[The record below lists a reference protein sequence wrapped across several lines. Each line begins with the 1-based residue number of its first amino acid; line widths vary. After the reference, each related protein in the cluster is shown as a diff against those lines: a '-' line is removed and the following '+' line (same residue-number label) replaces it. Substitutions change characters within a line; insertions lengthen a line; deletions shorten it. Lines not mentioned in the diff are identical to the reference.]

1 MPSISIHAPRVG
13 SDIILFYNTI
23 AKVDFNPRSP
33 CGERPN
39 QRSNNPK
46 ILRFQSTLPVWGA
59 TVTWCQSA
67 HKYQVFQSTLPVWGA
82 TIYGLRTG
90 SCTGISIHAPR
101 VGSDNTRSFELQTKR
116 PFQSTLPVWGATNH
130 RTEKDQPKQ
139 ISIHAPRVGSDGA
152 IIKISIGVPN
162 FNPRSPCG
170 ERPALRVFI
179 FGSDRFQSTLPV
191 WGATAK
197 MHRFF
202 FCIFGKK
209 GIFCDILQIGRHLQG
224 IGRKRRGDFLSRS
237 VRTSRGKYGYL
248 AFAFRESGGL
258 RENRRFYSQSVLFS
272 FRIDCQGSRIAGC
285 PFRGP

>member
-1 MPSISIHAPRVG
+1 MAFLGTVPPSYFNPRSPCGERLGRMGIYHKAQAISIHAPRVG
-13 SDIILFYNTI
+13 SDYEPDGVSEWSAT
-23 AKVDFNPRSP
+23 DFNPRSP
-33 CGERPN
+33 CGER
-39 QRSNNPK
+39 R
-46 ILRFQSTLPVWGA
+46 TLASRLLWMA
-59 TVTWCQSA
+59 T
-67 HKYQVFQSTLPVWGA
+67 
-82 TIYGLRTG
+82 
-90 SCTGISIHAPR
+90 
-101 VGSDNTRSFELQTKR
+101 
-116 PFQSTLPVWGATNH
+116 
-130 RTEKDQPKQ
+130 
-139 ISIHAPRVGSDGA
+139 
-152 IIKISIGVPN
+152 
-162 FNPRSPCG
+162 
-170 ERPALRVFI
+170 
-179 FGSDRFQSTLPV
+179 FQSTLPV

-285 PFRGP
+285 LFRGP

>member
-1 MPSISIHAPRVG
+1 MPCISIHAPRVG
-13 SDIILFYNTI
+13 SDCSSMRQRF
-23 AKVDFNPRSP
+23 DQSHFNPRSP
-33 CGERPN
+33 CGERPFGFHL
-39 QRSNNPK
+39 
-46 ILRFQSTLPVWGA
+46 IGA
-59 TVTWCQSA
+59 VT
-67 HKYQVFQSTLPVWGA
+67 K
-82 TIYGLRTG
+82 
-90 SCTGISIHAPR
+90 ISIHAPR
-101 VGSDNTRSFELQTKR
+101 VGSDRIACCSSRF
-116 PFQSTLPVWGATNH
+116 GCY
-130 RTEKDQPKQ
+130 
-139 ISIHAPRVGSDGA
+139 
-152 IIKISIGVPN
+152 

-170 ERPALRVFI
+170 ERPKEDPSAH
-179 FGSDRFQSTLPV
+179 DHEQFQSTLPV

-202 FCIFGKK
+202 FCIFGKN

-272 FRIDCQGSRIAGC
+272 FRIDCQGSRIEGC

>member
-1 MPSISIHAPRVG
+1 MPTV
-13 SDIILFYNTI
+13 
-23 AKVDFNPRSP
+23 FNPRSP
-33 CGERPN
+33 YGERHAGN
-39 QRSNNPK
+39 GQRP
-46 ILRFQSTLPVWGA
+46 A
-59 TVTWCQSA
+59 A
-67 HKYQVFQSTLPVWGA
+67 A
-82 TIYGLRTG
+82 
-90 SCTGISIHAPR
+90 
-101 VGSDNTRSFELQTKR
+101 
-116 PFQSTLPVWGATNH
+116 
-130 RTEKDQPKQ
+130 
-139 ISIHAPRVGSDGA
+139 
-152 IIKISIGVPN
+152 N

-170 ERPALRVFI
+170 ATTPPFSHSSYAVFQSTSPCGERLGRRVRREPRANFNPRPPCGERLLNFHI
-179 FGSDRFQSTLPV
+179 VLLQNLFQSTLPV

-202 FCIFGKK
+202 FCIFGKN

-272 FRIDCQGSRIAGC
+272 FRIDCQGSRIEGC

>member
-1 MPSISIHAPRVG
+1 MPTV
-13 SDIILFYNTI
+13 
-23 AKVDFNPRSP
+23 FNPRSP
-33 CGERPN
+33 YGERHAGN
-39 QRSNNPK
+39 GQRP
-46 ILRFQSTLPVWGA
+46 A
-59 TVTWCQSA
+59 A
-67 HKYQVFQSTLPVWGA
+67 A
-82 TIYGLRTG
+82 
-90 SCTGISIHAPR
+90 
-101 VGSDNTRSFELQTKR
+101 
-116 PFQSTLPVWGATNH
+116 
-130 RTEKDQPKQ
+130 
-139 ISIHAPRVGSDGA
+139 
-152 IIKISIGVPN
+152 N

-170 ERPALRVFI
+170 ATTPPFSHSSYAVFQSTSPCGERLGRRVRREPRANFNPRPPCGERLLNFHI
-179 FGSDRFQSTLPV
+179 VLLQNLFQSTLPV

-202 FCIFGKK
+202 FCIFGKN

>member
-1 MPSISIHAPRVG
+1 MHKYYFSARCGFAAGCFARSTRKAPAKRDRLGAIGITPPEMPTV
-13 SDIILFYNTI
+13 
-23 AKVDFNPRSP
+23 FNPRSP
-33 CGERPN
+33 VR
-39 QRSNNPK
+39 
-46 ILRFQSTLPVWGA
+46 GA
-59 TVTWCQSA
+59 TRGQR
-67 HKYQVFQSTLPVWGA
+67 A
-82 TIYGLRTG
+82 TPG
-90 SCTGISIHAPR
+90 SC
-101 VGSDNTRSFELQTKR
+101 E
-116 PFQSTLPVWGATNH
+116 
-130 RTEKDQPKQ
+130 
-139 ISIHAPRVGSDGA
+139 
-152 IIKISIGVPN
+152 
-162 FNPRSPCG
+162 
-170 ERPALRVFI
+170 
-179 FGSDRFQSTLPV
+179 FQSTLPV

-272 FRIDCQGSRIAGC
+272 FRIDCQGSRIADC

>member
-1 MPSISIHAPRVG
+1 M
-13 SDIILFYNTI
+13 TI
-23 AKVDFNPRSP
+23 DRA
-33 CGERPN
+33 
-39 QRSNNPK
+39 
-46 ILRFQSTLPVWGA
+46 I
-59 TVTWCQSA
+59 
-67 HKYQVFQSTLPVWGA
+67 
-82 TIYGLRTG
+82 
-90 SCTGISIHAPR
+90 
-101 VGSDNTRSFELQTKR
+101 
-116 PFQSTLPVWGATNH
+116 
-130 RTEKDQPKQ
+130 

-152 IIKISIGVPN
+152 TGYVAGFTPEFQSTLPVWGATLKVQYQQQMQDISIHAPRVGSDGREPGRKRRQQH

-170 ERPALRVFI
+170 ERRLNAAATSPFMV
-179 FGSDRFQSTLPV
+179 FQSTLPV

-237 VRTSRGKYGYL
+237 VRTSRGKYGCL

-258 RENRRFYSQSVLFS
+258 RANRRFYSQSVLFS
-272 FRIDCQGSRIAGC
+272 FRIDCQGSRILGC

>member
-1 MPSISIHAPRVG
+1 MHLFWVLTFLFQSTLPVWGATDRRGFFFIHCRISIHAPRVG
-13 SDIILFYNTI
+13 SDPTFDINRTVFP
-23 AKVDFNPRSP
+23 A
-33 CGERPN
+33 
-39 QRSNNPK
+39 
-46 ILRFQSTLPVWGA
+46 FQSTLPVWGA
-59 TVTWCQSA
+59 TFVPNR
-67 HKYQVFQSTLPVWGA
+67 LVWQHW
-82 TIYGLRTG
+82 
-90 SCTGISIHAPR
+90 ISIHAPR
-101 VGSDNTRSFELQTKR
+101 VGSDVNLGFIDRHF
-116 PFQSTLPVWGATNH
+116 A
-130 RTEKDQPKQ
+130 
-139 ISIHAPRVGSDGA
+139 ISIHAPRVGSDSEA
-152 IIKISIGVPN
+152 VATVRRTVY

-170 ERPALRVFI
+170 ERLTRLSTSAGLS
-179 FGSDRFQSTLPV
+179 GFQSTLPV

-237 VRTSRGKYGYL
+237 VRTSRGKYGCL

-258 RENRRFYSQSVLFS
+258 RANRRFYSQSVLFS

>member
-1 MPSISIHAPRVG
+1 MRELPIIFQSTLPVWGATAFEAVALSDAAISIHAPRVG
-13 SDIILFYNTI
+13 SDSQTSFGLTCIFNFNPRSPCGERRV
-23 AKVDFNPRSP
+23 KVPSVPLLKHFNPRSPCGERRCICSPFPPTVYFNPRSP
-33 CGERPN
+33 CGERPHPC
-39 QRSNNPK
+39 R
-46 ILRFQSTLPVWGA
+46 R
-59 TVTWCQSA
+59 
-67 HKYQVFQSTLPVWGA
+67 
-82 TIYGLRTG
+82 
-90 SCTGISIHAPR
+90 
-101 VGSDNTRSFELQTKR
+101 
-116 PFQSTLPVWGATNH
+116 
-130 RTEKDQPKQ
+130 
-139 ISIHAPRVGSDGA
+139 SDGL
-152 IIKISIGVPN
+152 
-162 FNPRSPCG
+162 CG
-170 ERPALRVFI
+170 
-179 FGSDRFQSTLPV
+179 FQSTLPV

>member
-1 MPSISIHAPRVG
+1 MSYFNPRSPWGERPISKATRALATRFQSTLPVGGATSRETIDSQEVSISIHAPRGG
-13 SDIILFYNTI
+13 SDRI
-23 AKVDFNPRSP
+23 AIYPICLISYFNPRSP
-33 CGERPN
+33 WGERLSSGGFSL
-39 QRSNNPK
+39 QTTK
-46 ILRFQSTLPVWGA
+46 FQSTLPVG
-59 TVTWCQSA
+59 
-67 HKYQVFQSTLPVWGA
+67 
-82 TIYGLRTG
+82 
-90 SCTGISIHAPR
+90 
-101 VGSDNTRSFELQTKR
+101 
-116 PFQSTLPVWGATNH
+116 
-130 RTEKDQPKQ
+130 
-139 ISIHAPRVGSDGA
+139 
-152 IIKISIGVPN
+152 
-162 FNPRSPCG
+162 
-170 ERPALRVFI
+170 
-179 FGSDRFQSTLPV
+179 
-191 WGATAK
+191 GATAK

>member
-1 MPSISIHAPRVG
+1 M
-13 SDIILFYNTI
+13 
-23 AKVDFNPRSP
+23 DF
-33 CGERPN
+33 
-39 QRSNNPK
+39 
-46 ILRFQSTLPVWGA
+46 
-59 TVTWCQSA
+59 
-67 HKYQVFQSTLPVWGA
+67 
-82 TIYGLRTG
+82 
-90 SCTGISIHAPR
+90 GISIHAPR
-101 VGSDNTRSFELQTKR
+101 VGSDESGLVPGRVNGDFNPRSPCGERHRRFCSKGGFCL
-116 PFQSTLPVWGATNH
+116 FQSTLPVWGATDQSTSASAKKLFQSTLPVWGATSLRSTVLG
-130 RTEKDQPKQ
+130 RTM
-139 ISIHAPRVGSDGA
+139 ISIHAPRVGSDDRCHGHA
-152 IIKISIGVPN
+152 GN
-162 FNPRSPCG
+162 GTDFNPRSPCG
-170 ERPALRVFI
+170 ERHLDFSRFLRI
-179 FGSDRFQSTLPV
+179 DKFQSTLPV

-272 FRIDCQGSRIAGC
+272 FRIDCQGSRIADC